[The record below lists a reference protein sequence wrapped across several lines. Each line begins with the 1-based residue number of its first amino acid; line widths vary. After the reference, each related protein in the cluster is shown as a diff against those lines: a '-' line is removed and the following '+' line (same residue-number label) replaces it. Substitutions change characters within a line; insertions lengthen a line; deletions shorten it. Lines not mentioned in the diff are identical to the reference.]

1 MKKIILVSALCL
13 GLVFCLVILFL
24 PALLSSDFVLH
35 KILDRI
41 NSRPGMTLGIK
52 DFNIGWRQGL
62 RCDGIVYSDSA
73 RGLRVTVDRVQGD
86 RGLLALLAA
95 PKKLG
100 AVRVM
105 RPELDLLQAPEEVLG
120 KSPATTKSSVDN
132 KSLSASRKRAAEED
146 VAVRSTPFWEDFAV
160 RVVIEDGRV
169 IVHNKKNVHNQK
181 GLQDVPDGKI
191 ALTSSLADGTIQYKL
206 QWQGGAQGELFA
218 DGYINLPARQ
228 QNILDT
234 LVAGMRL
241 TLKQF
246 QLAPILALAGR
257 GGKVPV
263 GKGILDG
270 EVTLTGAGID
280 KLDVRGNI
288 TATDLELSGGALGAD
303 HPRFDRLSL
312 QIDGGKKD
320 RSNWFLTKFSFDGDP
335 GRIEGSGHYAA
346 KNSAAQ
352 LKGSLQLPFFFSQFP
367 HLFKLQKNALIKSG
381 ELIFDAGLTQEGKEQ
396 QIHLDATAEQVAGVL
411 NKRPFS
417 WGRAATVS
425 LVASRS
431 AADVIV
437 DNLEL
442 TTSFARLKGKGR
454 AADFSLDGS
463 VDLAKA
469 DQQIGSLFSLPWS
482 GVGRVAI
489 QAGSKLTGTDLYQMN
504 FKAQSA
510 KLSLAQRG
518 KNILP
523 ASPLMINGKVL
534 APAGWLHKKGQ
545 ADIAV
550 DGSLWPGTFSVSA
563 TGVTRKAS
571 GLFAG
576 YDLSTDLKLERLS
589 RLLHNLGSLPATTN
603 LSGRLRAT
611 AAGHLAGKTIAL
623 RELDAS
629 IKSLVVTRGTTSFR
643 EDNLLLQTKKPVP
656 LSKAPITV
664 HKLQVAATLGKWQDQ
679 GGAAFSSFDMEKQRI
694 VVHDVLLRSSLA
706 NLDIH
711 ALHVANLRQAL
722 KSWQADLSGRIDLA
736 RLNAL
741 LPAGSSAEKGI
752 KASGQGTFVL
762 KADQQKSPYPVSLDF
777 SIPKFRLVHAGK
789 TIFSDQK
796 VNAVFRSSGL
806 LSGPNPVI
814 NTLQMNTPPL
824 SLQAKGK
831 MLRAEETTIALKGK
845 QTVDFAA
852 VGKLI
857 KTYTGLAL
865 DMRGRRQQDFDIQT
879 PLGAKVLAGGRFSSS
894 LWMEKFS
901 YTGIEAGPLTVPVS
915 LAGGNLKAA
924 VQGVLNDGRINFD
937 TTYHLTAK
945 PANITMPA
953 ASRILT
959 DVRIDRPLA
968 DGVLAKIHPLF
979 GILARP
985 SGSVSGIMDN
995 FYWPMAKAARDK
1007 ARFSVVFDVSKVAL
1021 DSRGVLQEVLRLLGV
1036 ADQTLTLK
1044 ESEITCTGQ
1053 KGRIGCTP
1061 VRVLVADSEMT
1072 ISGSVGMDQS
1082 LDYLLEIPIT
1092 EKLIGRE
1099 GARILEGTTIK
1110 VPIRGTLKK
1119 PDFNRNM
1126 ITDALSDLAGQAAK
1140 KAIKDQVKK
1149 LVPELFKGLKF

>member
-13 GLVFCLVILFL
+13 GLVFCLVVLFL

-41 NSRPGMTLGIK
+41 NTRPGLTLQVK

-62 RCDGIVYSDSA
+62 RSDGIVYSDSS
-73 RGLRVTVDRVQGD
+73 RGLRVTVDQVQGD

-100 AVRVM
+100 TVRVL
-105 RPELDLLQAPEEVLG
+105 RPELDLLQIPKDGSDGSG
-120 KSPATTKSSVDN
+120 KSTATKKSTAND
-132 KSLSASRKRAAEED
+132 KSLPVPQKRSADKE
-146 VAVRSTPFWEDFAV
+146 VAGRSTPPWEDFAV
-160 RVVIEDGRV
+160 RVIIEDGRV
-169 IVHNKKNVHNQK
+169 IVRNQK

-191 ALTSSLADGTIQYKL
+191 SLTSSLADGTINYKL

-218 DGYINLPARQ
+218 DGYINLPDRQ

-234 LVAGMRL
+234 LVARAHL

-246 QLAPILALAGR
+246 QLAPILALASR
-257 GGKVPV
+257 GGTVPV
-263 GKGILDG
+263 GKGVLDG

-280 KLDVRGNI
+280 KLDVLGNI
-288 TATDLELSGGALGAD
+288 SCAGLELSGGALGAD
-303 HPRFDRLSL
+303 HPRIDRLAL
-312 QIDGGKKD
+312 HIDGGKKD
-320 RSNWFLTKFSFDGDP
+320 RNNWLLTKFTFDGDP
-335 GRIEGSGHYAA
+335 GRIEGSGTYAA
-346 KNSAAQ
+346 KSSSAR
-352 LKGSLQLPFFFSQFP
+352 LKGSLQLPFFFTQLP
-367 HLFKLQKNALIKSG
+367 HLFKLQKNALITAG
-381 ELIFDAGLTQEGKEQ
+381 ELTFDAGLTQGGKEQ
-396 QIHLDATAEQVAGVL
+396 HIHLDAAARQVAGVL
-411 NKRPFS
+411 KKRPFS

-431 AADVIV
+431 AADVVI

-469 DQQIGSLFSLPWS
+469 NQQIGSLFSLPWS
-482 GVGRVAI
+482 GVGRLAV
-489 QAGSKLTGTDLYQMN
+489 QASSKLTKGNLYQVK
-504 FKAQSA
+504 FKAQSP

-518 KNILP
+518 ANILP
-523 ASPLMINGKVL
+523 ASPLMITGRVS
-534 APAGWLHKKGQ
+534 APADWLHKKRR

-563 TGVTRKAS
+563 TGVTRKTS
-571 GLFAG
+571 GIFSG
-576 YDLSTDLKLERLS
+576 YNLSTDLKLERLS
-589 RLLHNLGSLPATTN
+589 RLLHKLGSLPTTTN
-603 LSGRLRAT
+603 LTGRLRVT
-611 AAGHLAGKTIAL
+611 AAGYLAGKKIAL
-623 RELDAS
+623 RELDAG
-629 IKSLVVTRGTTSFR
+629 IKSLVVTRGAMTFE
-643 EDNLLLQTKKPVP
+643 EDNLLLQTKKPVAV
-656 LSKAPITV
+656 SKAPIAV

-679 GGAAFSSFDMEKQRI
+679 GGAFTSFDIEKQG
-694 VVHDVLLRSSLA
+694 VVARDILLRSSLA
-706 NLDIH
+706 DMDIH
-711 ALHVANLRQAL
+711 TLRIAHLSQAL

-736 RLNAL
+736 RFNGL
-741 LPAGSSAEKGI
+741 LPAGSSAGKRI
-752 KASGQGTFVL
+752 KASGQGAFVL
-762 KADQQKSPYPVSLDF
+762 KADQQKRPYPVSLDLN
-777 SIPKFRLVHAGK
+777 IPKFRLVHAGK
-789 TIFSDQK
+789 TIFSDKK
-796 VNAVFRSSGL
+796 VNIVFRSSGL
-806 LSGPNPVI
+806 LSGQNLEI
-814 NTLQMNTPPL
+814 NTLLMNTPPL
-824 SLQAKGK
+824 FLQAKGN
-831 MLRAEETTIALKGK
+831 MLRAKETTIALKGK

-865 DMRGRRQQDFDIQT
+865 DMRGRRQQDFDVDT
-879 PLGAKVLAGGRFSSS
+879 ALGAKGLAGGRFSSS

-901 YTGIEAGPLTVPVS
+901 YTGIEAGPLSVPVS
-915 LAGGNLKAA
+915 LAGGNLQTA
-924 VQGVLNDGRINFD
+924 VQGVLNGGRLHID
-937 TTYHLTAK
+937 TTYHLTEK

-959 DVRIDRPLA
+959 DVQIDRPLA

-979 GILARP
+979 GILASP
-985 SGSVSGIMDN
+985 SGSVSGMMEN
-995 FYWPMAKAARDK
+995 FYWPVAKKARNK

-1021 DSRGVLQEVLRLLGV
+1021 DSRGVLQEVLRLLNV

-1053 KGRIGCTP
+1053 NGRIGCTP

-1072 ISGSVGMDQS
+1072 ISGSVGMDQT

-1099 GARILEGTTIK
+1099 GARVLEGTTIK

-1126 ITDALSDLAGQAAK
+1126 ITDTLSDLAGQAAK

-1149 LVPELFKGLKF
+1149 LVPGLFKGLKF